1 MCHVICFPSKSTDL
15 FNSPIKCNFL
25 TTELKLAILSG
36 QEKQCKDIQ
45 GMLLVVIVFYCF
57 CLYIIIINYY
67 YCGYLAKTSIRLK
80 KDGDE
85 GIMGVI

>member
-1 MCHVICFPSKSTDL
+1 MF
-15 FNSPIKCNFL
+15 
-25 TTELKLAILSG
+25 
-36 QEKQCKDIQ
+36 
-45 GMLLVVIVFYCF
+45 LVVIVYFLFF
-57 CLYIIIINYY
+57 CLHMIIINYY